1 MSERERMLAGEL
13 YRPDD
18 PELVAA
24 RSRARRLSRA
34 YDEVPEDEPARRRE
48 ILDALFGTLGS
59 GAFIEPPFRCDY
71 GVNIHAGDGLY
82 MNFGC
87 VLLDCN
93 RIDIGHRVLL
103 APGVHIYTATHP
115 LDAALRASGRELA
128 RPVRIGDDV
137 WLGGG
142 AIVLPGVTI
151 GDGAVI
157 GAGSV
162 VTKDVAAG
170 WVVAGNPAR
179 PIKRV
184 DENGAR

>member
-1 MSERERMLAGEL
+1 MLGGEL

-18 PELVAA
+18 PELVALRA
-24 RSRARRLSRA
+24 HARRLSRA
-34 YDEVPEDEPARRRE
+34 YDAVGEDEPDRRRE
-48 ILDALFGTLGS
+48 ILGALFGTLGS
-59 GAFIEPPFRCDY
+59 GAYIEPPFRCDY

-87 VLLDCN
+87 VLLDCA

-151 GDGAVI
+151 GDRAVI

-162 VTKDVAAG
+162 VTKDVTPG

-179 PIKRV
+179 LIKRV
-184 DENGAR
+184 DGSGEA

>member
-24 RSRARRLSRA
+24 RTRARRLSRA
-34 YDEVPEDEPARRRE
+34 YDEIPEDEPTRRRK

-59 GAFIEPPFRCDY
+59 KAFLEPPFRCDY
-71 GVNIHAGDGLY
+71 GANIHAGDSLY

-93 RIDIGHRVLL
+93 RIDIGHRALL
-103 APGVHIYTATHP
+103 GPNVHIYTATHP

-128 RPVRIGDDV
+128 KPVRIGNDV
-137 WLGGG
+137 WIGGG

-179 PIKRV
+179 PIKRA
-184 DENGAR
+184 DGNDTR

>member
-1 MSERERMLAGEL
+1 MSERDRMLAGEL

-18 PELVAA
+18 PELTTT
-24 RSRARRLSRA
+24 RTRARRLCRA
-34 YDEVPEDEPARRRE
+34 YDEVPEDGPARRRE
-48 ILDALFGTLGS
+48 ILETLFGTLGS

-71 GVNIHAGDGLY
+71 GMHIHAGDGLY

-87 VLLDCN
+87 VVLDCA
-93 RIDIGHRVLL
+93 RIDIGHRVLFG
-103 APGVHIYTATHP
+103 PGVHIYAATHP
-115 LDAALRASGRELA
+115 LDAALRSSGRELA

-142 AIVLPGVTI
+142 AIVLPGVTL
-151 GDGAVI
+151 GDRVVV

-162 VTKDVAAG
+162 VTKDVPPG

-179 PIKRV
+179 LVKRT
-184 DENGAR
+184 E